1 MLIPFLFKAD
11 EPTKRAP
18 VARHGV
24 NTITTLIEKKK
35 AQLVIIANDVDPI
48 EVSYC
53 WNFHET
59 FDSCARFY
67 LDRLFSYGSSLAA
80 SLYFTLRSYKV

>member
-1 MLIPFLFKAD
+1 MIDCLLPKAD

-48 EVSYC
+48 EVC
-53 WNFHET
+53 NLKFK
-59 FDSCARFY
+59 F
-67 LDRLFSYGSSLAA
+67 
-80 SLYFTLRSYKV
+80 

>member
-1 MLIPFLFKAD
+1 MIDCIFTKAD

-48 EVSYC
+48 EVC
-53 WNFHET
+53 
-59 FDSCARFY
+59 Y
-67 LDRLFSYGSSLAA
+67 LKFE
-80 SLYFTLRSYKV
+80 F

>member
-1 MLIPFLFKAD
+1 MNDCFFAKAD

-48 EVSYC
+48 EVCYYSM
-53 WNFHET
+53 
-59 FDSCARFY
+59 
-67 LDRLFSYGSSLAA
+67 
-80 SLYFTLRSYKV
+80 